1 MVSRAFTGC
10 NLSFQAVPGPT
21 PYSQFRAA
29 GSSQL
34 DISPELHEKLLSQSN
49 PQLFCLTFFKALRI
63 TVHGGTRCELKRRY
77 YRLTLNKG
85 EAIFEVP
92 IETMWIARRVVALK
106 AVQAFSATL
115 AQEWL
120 QRYRKLASSLRE
132 YL

>member
-1 MVSRAFTGC
+1 M
-10 NLSFQAVPGPT
+10 
-21 PYSQFRAA
+21 
-29 GSSQL
+29 
-34 DISPELHEKLLSQSN
+34 
-49 PQLFCLTFFKALRI
+49 
-63 TVHGGTRCELKRRY
+63 HGGTRCELKRRY